1 MLKKVTAIASA
12 LMLSLAVVPAG
23 AFAQEL
29 HNDLQETVRAHVDRV
44 LVDEDR
50 EVPGTTVEV
59 HYQKLL
65 VTLLEGTGEGKQV
78 EVENDYVRVDEG
90 DKIYV
95 NRLVLISGQELYTF
109 GEPDRTV
116 PLLTFLF
123 LFIITVVAFG
133 GKQGARGLIS
143 LAGSIFVIIYALLPT
158 MLSGVP
164 PIAASIVVA
173 SVIILFGSYVTH
185 GVNRATTSA
194 VLGMIVTVIF
204 TGFLAYLSVHWG
216 QLTGLADEN
225 AIYLNF
231 NSEQNLDLAGLLLG
245 GMMIGLL
252 GVLYDSAIGQS
263 VAVDELWKTGP
274 HLTRREIFKR
284 ATRIGREHVGA
295 LVTALAIAYVGA
307 ALPLLLLFYQ
317 GGSDFSLVVNRE
329 VVATEVMRTLVGS
342 IGLVLAV
349 PITTLISVFLIVRK
363 GVVPEKTGDSGH
375 HGHSHTHHGHR
386 H

>member
-1 MLKKVTAIASA
+1 MFKKIIVASA
-12 LMLSLAVVPAG
+12 ALATVLALSLVVLPTG
-23 AFAQEL
+23 AAAQEV
-29 HNDLQETVRAHVDRV
+29 HSDLQETVKARVDRV
-44 LVDEDR
+44 LVDEGR

-59 HYQKLL
+59 EYQKLL
-65 VTLLEGTGEGKQV
+65 VTLLGGTGEGKQV
-78 EVENDYVRVDEG
+78 EVENDYVRVEEG
-90 DKIYV
+90 DRIYV

-109 GEPDRTV
+109 AEPDRTV
-116 PLLTFLF
+116 PLVTFLV
-123 LFIITVVAFG
+123 LFMLVVFAFG
-133 GKQGARGLIS
+133 GKQGARGLLS
-143 LAGSIFVIIYALLPT
+143 LAGSIFVIIYALLPS

-164 PIAASIVVA
+164 PIAASIAVA
-173 SVIILFGSYVTH
+173 SVIIFFGSYVTH

-194 VLGMIVTVIF
+194 VLGMIATVIV
-204 TGFLAYLSVHWG
+204 TGVLAYISVYWG
-216 QLTGLADEN
+216 NLTGLADEN

-274 HLTRREIFKR
+274 HLSRREIFNR
-284 ATRIGREHVGA
+284 ASRIGREHVGA

-317 GGSDFSLVVNRE
+317 GGSEFSLILNRE

-363 GVVPEKTGDSGH
+363 SVVPSGM
-375 HGHSHTHHGHR
+375 R
-386 H
+386 M